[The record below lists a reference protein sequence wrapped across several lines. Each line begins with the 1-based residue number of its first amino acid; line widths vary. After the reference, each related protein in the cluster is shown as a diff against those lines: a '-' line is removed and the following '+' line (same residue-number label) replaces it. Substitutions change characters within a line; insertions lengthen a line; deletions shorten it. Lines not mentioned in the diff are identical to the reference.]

1 MSTYD
6 PIRDVFGNIDDFNAV
21 PGKVSSPF
29 VRKFYI
35 DSSVPQEFKNYLK
48 SLSGNGYSKSEVYS
62 VIIAILNDAYDDNE
76 VETHQAQEA
85 ITPQSFGQ
93 CIPNVIR
100 NEDGH
105 DIKSRN
111 Q

>member
-35 DSSVPQEFKNYLK
+35 DSRVPQEFKNYLK

-62 VIIAILNDAYDDNE
+62 VIIAILDDTYDD
-76 VETHQAQEA
+76 V
-85 ITPQSFGQ
+85 
-93 CIPNVIR
+93 VIKKE
-100 NEDGH
+100 NGH
-105 DIKSRN
+105 DIKSRS
-111 Q
+111 